1 MDDQTSGH
9 YGIRGLNLCC
19 SHKSPV
25 SDSLLDQDLQG
36 ERQVSPVSDFHQ
48 GEPLL
53 ARGSR
58 PHKLRGV
65 TLSLCDAPQED
76 RTEAGEDREDGEGSR
91 VMSGE
96 KRGKGEGKP
105 ESKRRK
111 GRRKCCL
118 NEGPEALRGREG
130 RLRKCGDAETR
141 GSGGCLSHKRM
152 LHSVGLEVP
161 RSSPR
166 KGTVSLCRVCY

>member
-9 YGIRGLNLCC
+9 YRIRGLNLCC

-65 TLSLCDAPQED
+65 TLSLLMPLRRTGQKQEK
-76 RTEAGEDREDGEGSR
+76 TERMEREVE
-91 VMSGE
+91 
-96 KRGKGEGKP
+96 
-105 ESKRRK
+105 
-111 GRRKCCL
+111 
-118 NEGPEALRGREG
+118 
-130 RLRKCGDAETR
+130 
-141 GSGGCLSHKRM
+141 
-152 LHSVGLEVP
+152 
-161 RSSPR
+161 
-166 KGTVSLCRVCY
+166 

>member
-1 MDDQTSGH
+1 MPLRRIGQKQEKTGW
-9 YGIRGLNLCC
+9 RGE
-19 SHKSPV
+19 V
-25 SDSLLDQDLQG
+25 ERRQG
-36 ERQVSPVSDFHQ
+36 RK
-48 GEPLL
+48 G
-53 ARGSR
+53 AKGRGS
-58 PHKLRGV
+58 
-65 TLSLCDAPQED
+65 S
-76 RTEAGEDREDGEGSR
+76 
-91 VMSGE
+91 
-96 KRGKGEGKP
+96 

-118 NEGPEALRGREG
+118 SEGPEALRGREG
-130 RLRKCGDAETR
+130 RLSKCGDAETR